1 MQNTFNKWLL
11 FIFTAIIVLSPLEL
25 ARAQQK
31 KFKVVIDAGH
41 GGHDTGTTGTGRMK
55 KKEKDVA
62 LAVAKLVGKKLSG
75 YKDIQPI
82 LTRRKDVF
90 LKLYE
95 RAEIANKNK
104 ADLFVSIHCN
114 ANRNSHAAGS
124 ETYVLGVHR
133 NKDNLE
139 VAKRE
144 NAVIK
149 LEADNKL
156 HYEGFDPDHPET
168 FIGLTLMQEAYLDQ
182 SIMLASLIQKAYKKF
197 VHKRDRSVQQAG
209 FAVLRLTY
217 MPSVLTEIGFLT
229 NPAEERFLN
238 SKAGQNKIAT
248 AIANAIVQYK
258 NYIRYNTPVSPGLTK
273 KTTQT
278 TKQNQEKNTLKLVKN
293 LKADKHSELTSTS
306 KKPKTTTAKAKKNA
320 SDKKLYHK
328 NSNKDASYKN
338 VIFKVQLLATKKK
351 IPLLPENFRGL
362 KDLSMIKEGNLYK
375 YFAGHTTDFEK
386 ILQVK
391 GEARYKSFNS
401 AFIVAYAGNKRI
413 PLSEALK
420 K

>member
-1 MQNTFNKWLL
+1 MLNPFKNIKL
-11 FIFTAIIVLSPLEL
+11 FFLTAIIVLSSFEISF
-25 ARAQQK
+25 AQQK

-41 GGHDTGTTGTGRMK
+41 GGHDTGTRGTGRMK
-55 KKEKDVA
+55 KREKDIA
-62 LAVAKLVGKKLSG
+62 LSVAKLVAEKLAV
-75 YKDIQPI
+75 YKNIQPI

-114 ANRNSHAAGS
+114 ANKNRRAVGS
-124 ETYVLGVHR
+124 ETFVLGVHR

-168 FIGLTLMQEAYLDQ
+168 FIGLTLMQEAFLDQ
-182 SIMLASLIQKAYKKF
+182 SIMLASMIQKAYKNAT
-197 VHKRDRSVQQAG
+197 HHRDRSVQQAG

-229 NPAEERFLN
+229 NPEEERFLN

-258 NYIRYNTPVSPGLTK
+258 NYINYNTPVSKLPNSTQVKNTVTRQKKQVKSQTPTHIASQNKQQDHVK
-273 KTTQT
+273 KT
-278 TKQNQEKNTLKLVKN
+278 K
-293 LKADKHSELTSTS
+293 
-306 KKPKTTTAKAKKNA
+306 TAKIK
-320 SDKKLYHK
+320 
-328 NSNKDASYKN
+328 SNKTGKNVSYKQ
-338 VIFKVQLLATKKK
+338 VFFKVQLLAAKKK

-362 KDLSMIKEGNLYK
+362 RDLSMTKEGDLYK
-375 YFAGHTTDFEK
+375 YFAGHTSDFQK
-386 ILQVK
+386 ILEVK
-391 GEARYKSFNS
+391 GEARYKSFNQ
-401 AFIVAYAGNKRI
+401 AFIVAYVGGKRV
-413 PLSEALK
+413 PLTEVLK